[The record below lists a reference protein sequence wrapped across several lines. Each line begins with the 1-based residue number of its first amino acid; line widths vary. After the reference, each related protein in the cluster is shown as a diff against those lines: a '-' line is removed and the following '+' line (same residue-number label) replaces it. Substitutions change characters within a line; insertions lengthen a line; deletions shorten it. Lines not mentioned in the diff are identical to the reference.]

1 MKFVEYIVALLK
13 KVIVFTARKGG
24 VDLFLLK
31 ENYHY
36 VPDIYG
42 KSSSKMFD
50 IRDDNFFREAASK
63 VIREKKTLLYYDR
76 LHVIYQSLHNIHNQ
90 FINEEETLNIVEV
103 GVYKGGGS
111 YFISSL
117 IKELFTTKVN
127 LYCVDTF
134 EGHSKIDLKDS
145 NHDVHCPSWFSD
157 TTFENVK
164 SYLKDFAFV
173 QVIKNRIQ
181 DCEELFE
188 GKNIHFAHLDVDLYH
203 PMLFSLKYFS
213 KKLQP
218 GGIILVDDFG
228 FVTCP
233 GVRKAVSEFMEN
245 NHSIFYKFELSTGQC
260 LLVKISR

>member
-1 MKFVEYIVALLK
+1 MKFVAHLMALLK
-13 KVIVFTARKGG
+13 KVIVFTARKCG

-31 ENYHY
+31 EGYHY

-42 KSSSKMFD
+42 KSSAKMFD
-50 IRDDNFFREAASK
+50 IRDDVFFRETANK
-63 VIREKKTLLYYDR
+63 VIHDKRTLLYYDR
-76 LHVIYQSLHNIHNQ
+76 LHVIYQSLQNIHNQ
-90 FINEEETLNIVEV
+90 FISQKEPMNIVEV

-111 YFISSL
+111 YFIASIL
-117 IKELFTTKVN
+117 KEYFKGNIN

-134 EGHSKIDLKDS
+134 EGHSKEDLINTK
-145 NHDVHCPSWFSD
+145 HDVHCPSWFHD
-157 TTFENVK
+157 TDFENVK
-164 SYLKDFAFV
+164 SYLEDFAFV

-203 PMLFSLKYFS
+203 PMLFSLNFFS
-213 KKLQP
+213 KKLQQ
-218 GGIILVDDFG
+218 GGIILIDDFG

-245 NHSIFYKFELSTGQC
+245 NPFIFYKFELSTGQC
-260 LLVKISR
+260 LLVKMSR

>member
-1 MKFVEYIVALLK
+1 MKFVNYLVALLK
-13 KVIVFTARKGG
+13 KVIVFTARKCGI
-24 VDLFLLK
+24 DLYLLK
-31 ENYHY
+31 EKYHY

-50 IRDDNFFREAASK
+50 IRDDELFLKAANK
-63 VIREKKTLLYYDR
+63 VIREKRTLLYYDR
-76 LHVIYQSLHNIHNQ
+76 LHVIYQSLQNIHNQ
-90 FINEEETLNIVEV
+90 FIDEKATLNIVEV

-117 IKELFTTKVN
+117 LKELFDSKVN

-134 EGHSKIDLKDS
+134 EGHSKIDLKNS

-164 SYLKDFAFV
+164 AYLNDFAFV
-173 QVIKNRIQ
+173 KVIKNRIQ

-188 GKNIHFAHLDVDLYH
+188 GKIIHFAHLDVDLYQ
-203 PMLFSLKYFS
+203 PMLFSLHFFS
-213 KKLQP
+213 NKLPQ

-245 NHSIFYKFELSTGQC
+245 NPAIFYKFELSTGQC
-260 LLVKISR
+260 LLVKISQ